1 MWIIQAL
8 PYHKRQHKAMG
19 YWHNSAQRRKKNKK
33 NNKEQYQQ
41 HFLILTAVEVRI
53 RQVVKTLK
61 MMSFTLFGIPTW
73 TIDFSRLIML
83 LLPAATASSRQMT
96 IFCCTI

>member
-8 PYHKRQHKAMG
+8 PYHKRQHKTMG

-33 NNKEQYQQ
+33 NKKNNKEQQ

-53 RQVVKTLK
+53 RQVVKALK

-73 TIDFSRLIML
+73 TIDFGRLIML
-83 LLPAATASSRQMT
+83 LLPATTASRQMT